1 MFQEDLNSPADEVP
15 PGGITDLT
23 ARGVQRKPVGT
34 APALPKISKDS
45 EESLMRAL
53 NLGPPQISAPL
64 PRGPREMP
72 QSTNA
77 TGSGEP
83 REAMPQYRKTHQPD
97 LHVQVERKPVNQQGY
112 RPQSRDSR
120 DFRELMAESSSP
132 EYHSPSHKV
141 ETGEAYKG
149 ISHNPHPLPSPPN
162 SANSPNLPT
171 KRTGPPKRKPVAS
184 HAHSASNASNS
195 SAASATSAASANSVY
210 ATPRT
215 QSGADMASMASMT
228 SDFREARSSVEAPP
242 PLPPKSAAQIRAQS
256 PERTKRPGHSRNS
269 SGSGD
274 PPKSLLGKISP
285 KNAVMGHS
293 RRPVSTSI
301 EKMSGPDEQEFS
313 HSETE
318 DEDFEDDNDESF
330 ERNKIATGTIS
341 GRFNTS
347 STIKYW
353 KYHILKYSKDMYL
366 TTNPDQAHIKS
377 PVGPSYYVDT
387 NVGDTQFRMS
397 FNCVDFRQPSM
408 VVTATDKT
416 FALAIG
422 QTSSFDQE
430 PAAVYNALLTQGSI
444 HLHNRSKPVR
454 CAQYSVTLP
463 ASSDSPQRE
472 LVIGNRLEETTRL
485 DPRTGQ
491 SYNTTRVSSKVYAFL
506 RGHGPPDTDV
516 ILAVLRRR
524 SPKRK
529 RVFKDG
535 LHWLNSKQ
543 HDDNRNSIEGEGD
556 RSGTASTSSTFETVD
571 TEQTESDREKIGW
584 LYILDTAVELK
595 KQEPYIWTII
605 TGLTTAIAYSQ
616 RKEDRERSL
625 HHRLGKLK
633 RWSAHA
639 VVSLQ
644 QRQSRARSSTIDG
657 PHPN

>member
-1 MFQEDLNSPADEVP
+1 MFQEDLNSPAEEVP

-34 APALPKISKDS
+34 APALPKISKGS

-53 NLGPPQISAPL
+53 NLGPPQISAT

-72 QSTNA
+72 QFTNA
-77 TGSGEP
+77 VGPGESIGSQG
-83 REAMPQYRKTHQPD
+83 RKPHQPD
-97 LHVQVERKPVNQQGY
+97 LHVQVERKPVNHQGY
-112 RPQSRDSR
+112 RPRSRESR
-120 DFRELMAESSSP
+120 ERVTESSSP
-132 EYHSPSHKV
+132 EYHTPSHKI
-141 ETGEAYKG
+141 ETGEAYRR
-149 ISHNPHPLPSPPN
+149 ISGSSHPLPSPPN

-195 SAASATSAASANSVY
+195 SAASTVSTNSAY

-215 QSGADMASMASMT
+215 QSGADMASMAS
-228 SDFREARSSVEAPP
+228 DAREARLSVEAPP
-242 PLPPKSAAQIRAQS
+242 PLPPKSPAQLRAQS
-256 PERTKRPGHSRNS
+256 PERTKRSSHSRNS
-269 SGSGD
+269 SYSGE
-274 PPKSLLGKISP
+274 PKSPLSKISL

-293 RRPVSTSI
+293 RRPLSTSI
-301 EKMSGPDEQEFS
+301 DKISGPDEQEFS

-330 ERNKIATGTIS
+330 ERSKIATGTIR
-341 GRFNTS
+341 GRSNMTS
-347 STIKYW
+347 SIKYW

-387 NVGDTQFRMS
+387 NVGDSQFRMS
-397 FNCVDFRQPSM
+397 FNCIDSRQPSM

-416 FALAIG
+416 FALAVG
-422 QTSSFDQE
+422 QGSFDQE
-430 PAAVYNALLTQGSI
+430 AAAMYNALLTQGSI

-463 ASSDSPQRE
+463 ASEGGPQRE

-506 RGHGPPDTDV
+506 RGQGPPDSDV

-535 LHWLNSKQ
+535 LHWLNSK
-543 HDDNRNSIEGEGD
+543 HDDNRSTEGEGGD

-584 LYILDTAVELK
+584 LYILDSAVELK
-595 KQEPYIWTII
+595 RQEPYIWTII
-605 TGLTTAIAYSQ
+605 TGLTTAVAYNQ

-639 VVSLQ
+639 VTSLQ
-644 QRQSRARSSTIDG
+644 QRQARARSSTIDG